1 MHFVHAAV
9 TSEPTRRIAIAELT
23 GPLRD
28 HVDELRRR
36 WDPLQAASVESHVT
50 VIDEPADLERLGAVA
65 TSTPPLRLR
74 VSRSARWIA
83 PDPGVFLV
91 VDDPHGDLRR
101 FREAVLG
108 AERATYRAHVT
119 LLHRDS
125 IYSPEQLAEAWAAL
139 GDLAL
144 DQDLIVQELVVYDQ
158 DGGEWREVARPR
170 FRA

>member
-1 MHFVHAAV
+1 M
-9 TSEPTRRIAIAELT
+9 
-23 GPLRD
+23 
-28 HVDELRRR
+28 
-36 WDPLQAASVESHVT
+36 ESHLT

-65 TSTPPLRLR
+65 TSMPPLRLR

-83 PDPGVFLV
+83 PDPGVFFV

-125 IYSPEQLAEAWAAL
+125 IDSREQVDEAWAAL
-139 GDLAL
+139 GDLDLA
-144 DQDLIVQELVVYDQ
+144 QDFVVTELVVHDLAH
-158 DGGEWREVARPR
+158 GEWREVGRLR
-170 FRA
+170 FGG